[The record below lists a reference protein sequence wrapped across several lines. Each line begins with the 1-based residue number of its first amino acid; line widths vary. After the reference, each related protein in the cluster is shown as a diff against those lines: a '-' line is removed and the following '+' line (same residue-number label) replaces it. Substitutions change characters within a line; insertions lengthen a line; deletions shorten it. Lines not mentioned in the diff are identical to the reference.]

1 MAPSGHINNSNDDNN
16 SNIIIILRGL
26 LGSLTVS

>member
-1 MAPSGHINNSNDDNN
+1 MAPSGLINNSNDDNN